1 MDNTEKVFVAT
12 EPGHLDVNAA
22 AARSAPVKHHWTI
35 RSQRALWLVAGWL
48 ALLLGI
54 IGIFLPLLPTTPFV
68 LLAAFVFAWQRT
80 LGALATA
87 PSALWADGAKL
98 ARTPRGAAARET
110 IRHRHDGAERGLV
123 MVDRVGAIS
132 VGASSL
138 LRSGRGMAM
147 EPAESLIGMAHGVVN
162 RR

>member
-1 MDNTEKVFVAT
+1 MAT

-68 LLAAFVFAWQRT
+68 LLAAFCFSRGSERWEHWLLHHPRYGPMVRNWREHRAVPLRAKQFATVMMVLSAAWSWWIVS
-80 LGALATA
+80 A
-87 PSALWADGAKL
+87 PFQWVPAAFCAVVAVWLW
-98 ARTPRGAAARET
+98 
-110 IRHRHDGAERGLV
+110 
-123 MVDRVGAIS
+123 
-132 VGASSL
+132 SL
-138 LRSGRGMAM
+138 
-147 EPAESLIGMAHGVVN
+147 PN
-162 RR
+162 R